1 MHKYGD
7 PQKRRRIRSGRKH
20 KTRLNTNRSPGGRL
34 LACGSIALL
43 AVPLGVL
50 AEGESA
56 SPELVEVFNSAIIER
71 DAGNLYAAIE
81 ALHGVLAQ
89 APQSHRAKI
98 ELAVAYY
105 RALVFEEA
113 ERLAREVLK
122 VPNTPEAVR
131 KNVENF
137 LSLIE
142 KRRAQARKQKHR
154 FVYEVALGGGEDDN
168 VNQGP
173 GSDIVDGFNQPLTGV
188 SNREDIFAT
197 IAARMNHTYTFPGT
211 LQVGDRAGQLLWQS
225 QASVYRKTY
234 KDEKDFNIDV
244 ISLSTGPA
252 LFVTRDWRAKLNLQV
267 DYIRQSDDPL
277 AVFSSLNPSFTW
289 ITGHGEY
296 TVDGIVQHREY
307 VNSANEGRE
316 GIRLGGQLSYARLF
330 YDSSVAFSTGIKYYD
345 QHAEQERQEH
355 DALEGFLGLRWKMS
369 EDSSVQGR
377 YSYRV
382 SDYEG
387 VEPSSGK
394 GRRSREHKVDLGGQ
408 ISFPRLGIGWLDNW
422 VLGSFVTY
430 TDNQSNAEIFEY
442 DRTEVRFTAS
452 RKFK

>member
-1 MHKYGD
+1 MAVRETEGS
-7 PQKRRRIRSGRKH
+7 QVRARNSGRGRPQGTA
-20 KTRLNTNRSPGGRL
+20 TRTLLSGAVVALMAGLPAPAQAEAEENT
-34 LACGSIALL
+34 
-43 AVPLGVL
+43 
-50 AEGESA
+50 
-56 SPELVEVFNSAIIER
+56 ELVEVFNEAIIER

-105 RALVFEEA
+105 RALIFEEA
-113 ERLAREVLK
+113 ERLAREILT
-122 VPNTPEAVR
+122 VPDTPEAVR
-131 KNVENF
+131 RNVQSF
-137 LSLIE
+137 LELID
-142 KRRAQARKQKHR
+142 KRRRQAREKKHR
-154 FVYEVALGGGEDDN
+154 FVYEIALGGGDDDN

-173 GSDIVDGFNQPLTGV
+173 GSDIIDGFNQPLNGV
-188 SNREDIFAT
+188 SNRADIFAT

-252 LFVTRDWRAKLNLQV
+252 LFLTKSWRAKLNAQV

-296 TVDGIVQHREY
+296 TLDGIVQHREY

-316 GIRLGGQLSYARLF
+316 GMRFGGQLSYARLF
-330 YDSSVAFSTGIKYYD
+330 YDSAMAFSTGVKYYD
-345 QHAEQERQEH
+345 QHAESERQEH
-355 DALEGFLGLRWKMS
+355 DVLEGFVGLRWKMS
-369 EDSSVQGR
+369 GDSSVQGR
-377 YSYRV
+377 YSYAL

-387 VEPSSGK
+387 VEPSTGK
-394 GRRSREHKVDLGGQ
+394 GRTGREHKIDVGGQ
-408 ISFPRLGIGWLDNW
+408 IAFPTLGMAWLDDW
-422 VLGSFVTY
+422 VLGSFITY
-430 TDNQSNAEIFEY
+430 TDHQSNAEIFEY